1 MTKLLINDLE
11 LWGYH
16 GVFDFEKEA
25 GQPYRI
31 SCVISLRTQS
41 DINDVLE
48 ETVSY
53 VDCLNVIKD
62 TFTSSKHNLLE
73 HVGHAICTQLFYLDN
88 RITKVKLTILK
99 TKPPVD
105 DQVSSLGVT
114 LCRRPSF

>member
-1 MTKLLINDLE
+1 MNKLLINDLE

-16 GVFDFEKEA
+16 GVYQEEKET
-25 GQPYRI
+25 GQPFRI
-31 SCVISLRTQS
+31 SCVVSIQTQS
-41 DINDVLE
+41 DMNDELE

-62 TFTSSKHNLLE
+62 TFTASKHNLLE
-73 HVGHAICTQLFYLDN
+73 HVGHAICTQLFFLDR

-99 TKPPVD
+99 TKPPVED
-105 DQVSSLGVT
+105 TVSSLGIT